1 MSIISKVIEYL
12 KSSKNE
18 LNKVTWP
25 SREQTVRYSALVI
38 IISLGVAA
46 FFGLLDM
53 GLSRVVS
60 ETLTKTSTNQEVN
73 IPLEQPVA
81 PDTVPLEQGSN
92 EQPTI
97 NFGDVEPITTP
108 DNQ

>member
-1 MSIISKVIEYL
+1 MSKLIDYL
-12 KSSKNE
+12 RSSKNE
-18 LNKVTWP
+18 LHKVTWP

-60 ETLTKTSTNQEVN
+60 TTLTQSQAAQEVDLPIEAPVVPDT
-73 IPLEQPVA
+73 IPLDQVN
-81 PDTVPLEQGSN
+81 T

-97 NFGDVEPITTP
+97 DFDNVEPITTP